1 MRRPRAG
8 DDERQRPL
16 HDNGENY
23 ERVNTSGDVFEEDR
37 DTWTGLYDADGR
49 KLHRPR
55 ETIGYK
61 IR

>member
-1 MRRPRAG
+1 MQRRPQSH
-8 DDERQRPL
+8 DRQRPL
-16 HDNGENY
+16 HDNGEEIQ
-23 ERVNTSGDVFEEDR
+23 ERVLHYADVTEAEK
-37 DTWTGLYDADGR
+37 DTWTGLYDADGH